1 MIQVIVT
8 DGNIQSKD
16 FITNS
21 LNALENVEVIGSFE
35 KLPDDNE
42 LYSKTNLIVF
52 DINSNNSFDVI
63 NKIKELKANFK
74 NINFIASSFEINPK
88 IVNEVLA
95 LGVIDFHLKPI
106 IPTVLEASIKKME
119 QIEPKTAKT
128 ICLFSNKGGI
138 GKTSILTNLAW
149 EIYQKTNEKVCILD
163 FSFNAQD
170 ASTYLNTKQ
179 NATIEEIL
187 SNIEELDENIL
198 LNQLG
203 KYKDSKIYLLEAQED
218 LISQYKITTQQISKI
233 INALKNIFDYV
244 LIDTSSAINENNA
257 IIFDNSDLILL
268 ISSTNTTSIKNSQ
281 KCYELFDKIGYNDDK
296 IKLIINRYI
305 ESEEIN
311 IKTIEEQFNRKIFQT
326 IPNNYLTLIDA
337 INLESNVGEV
347 NPHSNIAKAYSRIAD
362 EILKIEFE
370 VLKENSK
377 QSHGIF
383 NLLQKMGE
391 E

>member
-1 MIQVIVT
+1 M
-8 DGNIQSKD
+8 
-16 FITNS
+16 
-21 LNALENVEVIGSFE
+21 NALENVEVIGSFE

-106 IPTVLEASIKKME
+106 IPTVLETSIKKME
-119 QIEPKTAKT
+119 QIEPKTANT

-233 INALKNIFDYV
+233 INALKNIFDYI

-305 ESEEIN
+305 ESEEISV
-311 IKTIEEQFNRKIFQT
+311 KTIEEQFNRKIFQT

-362 EILKIEFE
+362 EILKIDFE

>member
-1 MIQVIVT
+1 MIQAIVT

-35 KLPDDNE
+35 KLPDNNE

-106 IPTVLEASIKKME
+106 IPTVLETSIKKME

-233 INALKNIFDYV
+233 INALKNIFDYI

-281 KCYELFDKIGYNDDK
+281 KCYELFDKIGYSSDK
-296 IKLIINRYI
+296 IKLIINRYLENQEISLKDI
-305 ESEEIN
+305 ENSIGKEV
-311 IKTIEEQFNRKIFQT
+311 FDT

-337 INLESNVGEV
+337 INLGQAVGDI
-347 NPHSNIAKAYSRIAD
+347 NPQSNIAKAYARITD
-362 EILKIEFE
+362 KILELDFAALNK
-370 VLKENSK
+370 KTNYN
-377 QSHGIF
+377 HGIF
-383 NLLQKMGE
+383 NLLRRMGE
-391 E
+391 